1 MPGPFFLWQLFWPV
15 LLDDAVTLLTFS
27 CGRFE
32 QIDAVLVSSLVSGLL
47 VAPFYLRQ
55 KKAGSTAVKR
65 SDVFWMILLAASF
78 CLFFNVLLWLLG
90 LTGTRPESQSGA
102 AEGILSWKAALTLAL
117 AAPLEEE
124 LIFRGMTYRC
134 LRTVSGFWPSA
145 LGCALLFGLMH
156 GAAAQGIYAGFLGVL
171 LAAVYER
178 FSCLAAPVL
187 LHGTANLTALLL
199 TSVTALHPGWISP
212 GTAAFLLVGS
222 AAGMGWGLFRIYWK

>member
-1 MPGPFFLWQLFWPV
+1 MDPRK
-15 LLDDAVTLLTFS
+15 TL
-27 CGRFE
+27 RPE
-32 QIDAVLVSSLVSGLL
+32 E
-47 VAPFYLRQ
+47 
-55 KKAGSTAVKR
+55 
-65 SDVFWMILLAASF
+65 LAA
-78 CLFFNVLLWLLG
+78 CLWLLG

-187 LHGTANLTALLL
+187 LHGSANLTALFL

-212 GTAAFLLVGS
+212 ETAAFLLVGS
-222 AAGMGWGLFRIYWK
+222 AAGMGWGLFRIYWE